1 MVKRYK
7 VAEIAEIYNVSRASV
22 NRAIEKANLKIDF
35 KSKFVHYGGDSKTA
49 PKLIDESGL
58 EYLEAEL
65 GSKEEPIRTSDESS
79 ESNQTLKVLIQQL
92 EEKDKQIAEKDI
104 QIKALQESEKDLRD
118 LLKAQAG
125 QLLQIN
131 SGVQALSDSNNGE
144 VDQAGSPVNIRSDQD
159 DQGNMNKSN
168 KGIWRRIFG

>member
-1 MVKRYK
+1 MGKRYK

-22 NRAIEKANLKIDF
+22 NRAIEKADLKIDF
-35 KSKFVHYGGDSKTA
+35 KSKFVHYAGDSKTA

-65 GSKEEPIRTSDESS
+65 GSKEDPIRTSDKSS

-144 VDQAGSPVNIRSDQD
+144 VDQAGSPVNSRADQD
-159 DQGNMNKSN
+159 DQGNMNKSS